1 MLEAL
6 HRCYWSEFESWLHEE
21 DMEFWRS
28 QFESWLHEE
37 DMEFWIE
44 PLSIKL
50 NKLKSALLKHF
61 SFLGKHGSENFT
73 FWLEYLDMVS
83 LLLDFFSAERN
94 GN

>member
-6 HRCYWSEFESWLHEE
+6 HRCYLSE
-21 DMEFWRS
+21 
-28 QFESWLHEE
+28 FESWLHEE